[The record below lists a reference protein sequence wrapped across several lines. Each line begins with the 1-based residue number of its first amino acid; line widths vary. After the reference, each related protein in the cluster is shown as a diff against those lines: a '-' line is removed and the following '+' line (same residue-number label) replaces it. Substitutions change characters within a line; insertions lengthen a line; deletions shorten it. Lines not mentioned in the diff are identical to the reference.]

1 MFVIRRDST
10 HTSARDGQL
19 RPSARIGI
27 PISYQL
33 SVISYQLSVISYQL
47 SVISYQLSVIS
58 YQLEFLSV
66 ISPVLEFLSVMDI
79 RIVYCG
85 T

>member
-33 SVISYQLSVISYQL
+33 SVISYQLSV
-47 SVISYQLSVIS
+47 
-58 YQLEFLSV
+58 
-66 ISPVLEFLSVMDI
+66 MDI

>member
-47 SVISYQLSVIS
+47 SVISYQL
-58 YQLEFLSV
+58 EFLSV